1 MSFQDLTLTDDSID
15 FRELAE
21 QPADIE
27 RLVSAAN
34 FRGDVIEYM
43 TGTGTMNG
51 ATLPWGDTQDN
62 IRFRPG
68 EVSLWMGMNGHG
80 KSLLTSQVF
89 LDFIHQGQKV
99 CIASFEMKPK
109 ATLARM
115 ARQAAMAASP
125 TVDFIDAFI
134 DHSIGKLWLYDK
146 QGNVDSANLLAI
158 IRYAARK
165 HGIQQFVIDSLMKC
179 VKGEDDYNGQ
189 KDFVNSLCSTAQDE
203 NLHIHLVHHSR
214 KLADENQLPGKMD
227 AKGSGAVVDQVDQS
241 FVVWRNKKKEEA
253 VRAQAQ
259 TGKTD
264 YDLTRPDAILRC
276 DKNRH
281 GEWEGSVGLYFSQGP
296 LHYARH
302 QGRTNNGYDYT
313 PYMKSEQGVAI

>member
-1 MSFQDLTLTDDSID
+1 MSSFQDLTLSDDTID
-15 FRELAE
+15 FQELAN
-21 QPADIE
+21 QPTDIE
-27 RLVSAAN
+27 RLVSPDS
-34 FRGDVIEYM
+34 FRQDTIDYLM
-43 TGTGTMNG
+43 GTGQTYG
-51 ATLPWGDTQDN
+51 ATLPWGETHDN

-115 ARQAAMAASP
+115 ARQAAMASSP
-125 TVDFIDAFI
+125 TEAFVHGFI
-134 DHSIGKLWLYDK
+134 DHAIGKLYLYDK
-146 QGNVDSANLLAI
+146 QGNVDAQNLLGI
-158 IRYAARK
+158 IRYAVRK

-189 KDFVNSLCSTAQDE
+189 KDFVNSLCTLAQDE

-214 KLADENQLPGKMD
+214 KLADESQLPGKMD
-227 AKGSGAVVDQVDQS
+227 AKGSGAIVDQVDQS

-253 VRAQAQ
+253 VRA
-259 TGKTD
+259 GNKD
-264 YDLTRPDAILRC
+264 YDLTKPDAILRC

-281 GEWEGSVGLYFSQGP
+281 GEWEGSIGLYFSQGP

-302 QGRTNNGYDYT
+302 QGRTSNGYDYR
-313 PYMKSEQGVAI
+313 PFIKSEREVAI

>member
-1 MSFQDLTLTDDSID
+1 MSFQDLTISDDTID
-15 FRELAE
+15 FQELAD

-27 RLVSAAN
+27 RLVSPDS
-34 FRGDVIEYM
+34 FRVDTIEYLM
-43 TGTGTMNG
+43 GGGKLHG
-51 ATLPWGDTQDN
+51 AMLPWGDTQDN

-115 ARQAAMAASP
+115 ARQAAMSSSP
-125 TVDFIDAFI
+125 TEKFVHAFI
-134 DHSIGKLWLYDK
+134 DHAIGKLYLYDK
-146 QGNVDSANLLAI
+146 QGNVDAQNLLGI

-189 KDFVNSLCSTAQDE
+189 KDFVNSLCALAQDE

-214 KLADENQLPGKMD
+214 KLADENQLPSKMD
-227 AKGSGAVVDQVDQS
+227 AKGSGSIVDQVDQS

-253 VRAQAQ
+253 VRSAN
-259 TGKTD
+259 KD
-264 YDLTRPDAILRC
+264 YDMSKPDAILRC

-281 GEWEGSVGLYFSQGP
+281 GEWEGSIGLYFSQGP

-302 QGRTNNGYDYT
+302 QGRTSNGYNYT
-313 PYMKSEQGVAI
+313 PFIKDERGEAI

>member
-1 MSFQDLTLTDDSID
+1 VSFQDLTLSDDTID
-15 FRELAE
+15 FQALANE
-21 QPADIE
+21 PTDIE
-27 RLVSAAN
+27 RLVSPAN
-34 FRGDVIEYM
+34 FRQDTIDYL
-43 TGTGTMNG
+43 TGAGVLHG
-51 ATLPWGDTQDN
+51 ATLPWGETHDN

-115 ARQAAMAASP
+115 ARQAAMSSSP
-125 TVDFIDAFI
+125 SIAFVNGFI
-134 DHSIGKLWLYDK
+134 DHAVGKLLMYDK
-146 QGNVDSANLLAI
+146 QGNVDAQNLLGI

-189 KDFVNSLCSTAQDE
+189 KDFVNSLCSLAQDE

-227 AKGSGAVVDQVDQS
+227 AKGSGAIVDQVDQS

-253 VRAQAQ
+253 IRA
-259 TGKTD
+259 GNKD
-264 YDLTRPDAILRC
+264 YDLTKPDAILRC

-281 GEWEGSVGLYFSQGP
+281 GEWEGSIGLYFSQGP

-302 QGRTNNGYDYT
+302 QGRTHNGYDYT
-313 PYMKSEQGVAI
+313 PYIKSERVVAI

>member
-1 MSFQDLTLTDDSID
+1 MSFQDLTISDDNID
-15 FRELAE
+15 FAE
-21 QPADIE
+21 VASEPVDIE
-27 RLVSAAN
+27 RLVSPDS
-34 FRGDVIEYM
+34 FRQDTIDYL
-43 TGTGTMNG
+43 TGAGQTYG
-51 ATLPWGDTQDN
+51 AMLPWSDTQDN

-115 ARQAAMAASP
+115 ARQAAMSSSP
-125 TVDFIDAFI
+125 TERFVHGFI
-134 DHSIGKLWLYDK
+134 DHAIGKLYLYDK
-146 QGNVDSANLLAI
+146 QGNVDAQNLLGI

-189 KDFVNSLCSTAQDE
+189 KDFVNALCALAQDE

-227 AKGSGAVVDQVDQS
+227 AKGSGAIVDQVDQS

-253 VRAQAQ
+253 VRS
-259 TGKTD
+259 GNKD
-264 YDLTRPDAILRC
+264 YDLSKPDAILRC

-281 GEWEGSVGLYFSQGP
+281 GEWEGSIGLYFSQGP

-302 QGRTNNGYDYT
+302 QGRSSNGYDYS
-313 PYMKSEQGVAI
+313 PFIKDARGVAI